1 MWTSIW
7 FPHIHTYRA
16 ELKMS
21 RERGV
26 GSPKFLASKSLS
38 STYPTPP
45 HLLPHP
51 TSRDLA
57 NPVKLCLA
65 LHGHP
70 LQGGQVQHC
79 TASDVIIVVTAPV
92 KIVVGKL
99 ESQTKT
105 ESGYMTGGQ
114 GGQSEPWPA

>member
-7 FPHIHTYRA
+7 FPHIHTYRTT
-16 ELKMS
+16 EPKTS
-21 RERGV
+21 REMGARIPQIPGFRAV
-26 GSPKFLASKSLS
+26 LS

-57 NPVKLCLA
+57 DPVKLRLA

-70 LQGGQVQHC
+70 LQGGQIQHRA
-79 TASDVIIVVTAPV
+79 ASNVIVIMTAPV

-99 ESQTKT
+99 ESKIKK
-105 ESGYMTGGQ
+105 EREMYNR
-114 GGQSEPWPA
+114 